1 MAWCMDRTL
10 GQACLPWMAMA
21 SDPDIP
27 IDREQGNLKSHGD
40 PIDQATA
47 NKQAPRWPQQGR
59 RPGPDRAGGHCL
71 AHAAAVTGLV
81 LGQIMER

>member
-1 MAWCMDRTL
+1 VNGLVHGQDRH
-10 GQACLPWMAMA
+10 ACHGWP
-21 SDPDIP
+21 PDIS

-59 RPGPDRAGGHCL
+59 PAPIELARGHCL
-71 AHAAAVTGLV
+71 AHAAAVTGLAV
-81 LGQIMER
+81 N